1 MANTSLGTAWIQI
14 KPSLKGITSS
24 LKQEFSGAGSASGG
38 TFSSGFAAKMGAVG
52 GLVSAAVTKATSAV
66 TSSISSAISR
76 VDTLN
81 NFPRVMSNLGI
92 AAEAS
97 SSAIKKI
104 SDNIQGLPTTLDDAA
119 SAVQR
124 FTSKNGDVQKSA
136 DYFLA
141 VNNALLAGG
150 QGAEIQA
157 TALEQLSQAYSK
169 GQMDMTEWRSL
180 LVAMPAQINQ
190 VAQAMG
196 MSADELGEGLRK
208 GTIPMDTFMDKIV
221 ELNTTGV
228 GEFASFTEQA
238 KSATGGIGTAIEVMK
253 SRITQGVA
261 AAIDAIGSE
270 NISSIAT
277 VIGNAF
283 RDIGKA
289 LAEVIKFVQENKD
302 WLIPL
307 TIAVGGFAAAI
318 VTINEAL
325 VAYKSVQ
332 TAVNAINIAFNA
344 ILNMNPIFLI
354 ITAVAAL
361 TAALIWFFTQ
371 TEAGKAVAEAIGKWF
386 GDVFKTI
393 GEVIGK
399 IGEVIGGIWNA
410 ITGFFS
416 DAWNAITSFISGVG
430 SFFAGIATWVWQNV
444 LEPILHFIQN
454 LFTLAIAIWA
464 TVAQFFYNIII
475 QPIINFVVGAWNTI
489 TGIIQG
495 IIDGIVA
502 FFTPIVEWF
511 NSTIIT
517 PISEFFTGLWNSI
530 TEGVTN
536 LWNGIVEG
544 VTSFVNTVT
553 SIIGTIA
560 GWINNNVIQPVARF
574 FNGLWEGIKAGVNA
588 VKSAIST
595 VFSAI
600 GGIIKAPINGII
612 SAINGVIDMINGIK
626 VPDWVPFIGGSHTD
640 FGHIPTL
647 ATGGR
652 IFGEGT
658 GTSDSNLVAL
668 SSGEYVI
675 RAAVAQQ
682 IGYDKLDYLNETG
695 EIGGRG
701 AVINITINGYNKDP
715 NELADIISRKIALK
729 QHGVLA

>member
-14 KPSLKGITSS
+14 KPSLKGVTSD
-24 LKQEFSGAGSASGG
+24 LKKEFAGAGTASGG
-38 TFSSGFAAKMGAVG
+38 TFSTGFAAKMGAVG
-52 GLVSAAVTKATSAV
+52 GLVSAAVNKATSAV

-92 AAEAS
+92 AADAS
-97 SSAIKKI
+97 SSAIRKI
-104 SDNIQGLPTTLDDAA
+104 SDNIQGLPTTLNDAA

-150 QGAEIQA
+150 QGADIQA

-169 GQMDMTEWRSL
+169 GRLDMVEWRSL

-190 VAQAMG
+190 IAQAMG
-196 MSADELGEGLRK
+196 MSADDLGEGLRN
-208 GTIPMDTFMDKIV
+208 GTIPIDNFMDKIV

-228 GEFASFTEQA
+228 GEFASFAEQA

-270 NISSIAT
+270 NISNIAT

-289 LAEVIKFVQENKD
+289 LAEVIKFVQANKD
-302 WLIPL
+302 WIVPL
-307 TIAVGGFAAAI
+307 TIALGGFAAA
-318 VTINEAL
+318 VMAINKAL
-325 VAYKSVQ
+325 VVYKTIQ

-361 TAALIWFFTQ
+361 TAGLIWFFTQ
-371 TEAGKAVAEAIGKWF
+371 TETGKAVAEAIGKWF
-386 GDVFKTI
+386 GDAFKVI
-393 GEVIGK
+393 GAVIGK
-399 IGEVIGGIWNA
+399 IGEA
-410 ITGFFS
+410 IS
-416 DAWNAITSFISGVG
+416 SIWNAITSFIGNVWNAIT
-430 SFFAGIATWVWQNV
+430 SFIANVSSIFGGIATWVWQNV
-444 LEPILHFIQN
+444 LEPIINFIKN
-454 LFTLAIAIWA
+454 WVILAVAIWA
-464 TVAQFFYNIII
+464 TIAQFFYNVII
-475 QPIINFVVGAWNTI
+475 QPIVNFVVGAWNTI
-489 TGIIQG
+489 TGIIQSIING
-495 IIDGIVA
+495 IIA

-511 NSTIIT
+511 NATIIA
-517 PISEFFTGLWNSI
+517 PISAFFTGLWNGL
-530 TEGVTN
+530 TEGMNN
-536 LWNGIVEG
+536 LWNGIVVG
-544 VTSFVNTVT
+544 VTSFVNTFT
-553 SIIGTIA
+553 GIIGTIS
-560 GWINNNVIQPVARF
+560 GWINGNVIQPIASF

-595 VFSAI
+595 VFGAI

-612 SAINGVIDMINGIK
+612 SAINHVIDMINGIQ
-626 VPDWVPFIGGSHTD
+626 VPDWVPVIGGSHTN

-675 RAAVAQQ
+675 RAAAAQQ

-695 EIGGRG
+695 ELGGSD